1 MASHTAK
8 PATAATV
15 NRLQG
20 EVASKH
26 DAPPLSQPSRQVQP
40 VPTFVV
46 HLRAVPGRDPIHSL
60 RLLLKYAL
68 RQCGMRA
75 VEVREETAP

>member
-8 PATAATV
+8 PV
-15 NRLQG
+15 HRGDGDRLQG
-20 EVASKH
+20 EVASNR
-26 DAPPLSQPSRQVQP
+26 PPLRQPSRQDQ

-46 HLRAVPGRDPIHSL
+46 HLRAASGRDPIHSL
-60 RLLLKYAL
+60 RRLLKYAL